1 MFKYIIIWIFAIA
14 SSDSFNISNVNDY
27 MRLQIAKKSK
37 MLYISKSL
45 LNLKY
50 DYGKSNIQEDG
61 ENINKMK
68 SDIRYS
74 HLDNT
79 IYFYSPLTEESA
91 LDLEKKL
98 IALNRI
104 NVNQEK
110 KNPIHLHIQ
119 SFGGSLF
126 HKLYLV

>member
-14 SSDSFNISNVNDY
+14 SSNSFNISNVNDY

-37 MLYISKSL
+37 ILYTSTSL
-45 LNLKY
+45 VNLKY
-50 DYGKSNIQEDG
+50 DYKKNNIQQDG
-61 ENINKMK
+61 ENINTMK

-91 LDLEKKL
+91 LDLEK
-98 IALNRI
+98 N
-104 NVNQEK
+104 
-110 KNPIHLHIQ
+110 
-119 SFGGSLF
+119 
-126 HKLYLV
+126 